1 MIRGT
6 RIITGAAAK
15 QYSSLI
21 EENKRICRFYG
32 FEEVI
37 IPSLWEQ
44 KTFTEKAGDEILGQ
58 MYTFQDKK
66 GRDICLIPEVTAIIQ
81 EEFRNKWNKSEK
93 KPMRVFYVNRCYRY
107 ERPQEGRYREFTQF
121 GVEVLGSNDIEY
133 EKTFLLTLAQTLIAH
148 PKLEYNINNA
158 VKRGLSYY
166 TEDGF
171 EIECPIL
178 GAQKQV
184 CGGGAYQEGIGF
196 AIGIDRLLLAQQLSN
211 EEKHTSKESTIQAK
225 TLSVE
230 ANIFH
235 NKEV

>member
-6 RIITGAAAK
+6 RIITGTEARD
-15 QYSSLI
+15 YSNLI
-21 EENKRICRFYG
+21 EESKRLCRLYD

-44 KTFTEKAGDEILGQ
+44 STFVDKAGAEVLGQ

-81 EEFRNKWNKSEK
+81 EEFRNNWNKSEK
-93 KPMRVFYVNRCYRY
+93 KPMKVFYVNRCYRY
-107 ERPQEGRYREFTQF
+107 ERPQAGRYREFTQF
-121 GVEVLGSNDIEY
+121 GVEVLGGDIER
-133 EKTFLLTLAQTLIAH
+133 EKILLLRLAEMLIAVNS
-148 PKLEYNINNA
+148 KLEYNVNES

-166 TEDGF
+166 TENGF

-184 CGGGAYQEGIGF
+184 CGGGAYAEGIGF
-196 AIGIDRLLLAQQLSN
+196 AIGIDRLLLANQLTN
-211 EEKHTSKESTIQAK
+211 EEKRTTKEHTIQAK
-225 TLSVE
+225 GLPVETCTLY
-230 ANIFH
+230 
-235 NKEV
+235 